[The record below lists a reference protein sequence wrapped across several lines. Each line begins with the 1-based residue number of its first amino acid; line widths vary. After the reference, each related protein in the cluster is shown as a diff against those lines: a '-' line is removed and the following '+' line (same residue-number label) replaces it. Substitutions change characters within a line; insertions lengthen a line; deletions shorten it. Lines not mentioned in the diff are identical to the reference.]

1 MADTEQ
7 PLLGFSLGGTR
18 YALELKDVHRVLRA
32 VEISPLPA
40 SPSIIMGVVNIAG
53 QVLAVADLRARLGLP
68 EKPLAIEDR
77 LLWVSAA
84 GYDLLIPVDTV
95 ETVQGFSREAI
106 LQATEIPESAP
117 LLKGIVRLSDG
128 VMLIQDL
135 TALLGLSE
143 REALEY
149 ALNQQ
154 RST

>member
-1 MADTEQ
+1 MADTEP
-7 PLLGFSLGGTR
+7 PLLGFSLGETR
-18 YALELKDVHRVLRA
+18 YALELNDVHRVLRA
-32 VEISPLPA
+32 VEMSPLPG
-40 SPSIIMGVVNIAG
+40 SPSIIAGVVNVAG
-53 QVLAVADLRARLGLP
+53 QVLAVVDLRARLGLP
-68 EKPLAIEDR
+68 AKPLAIEDR

-84 GYDLLIPVDTV
+84 GYDVLVPVDTV
-95 ETVQGFSREAI
+95 ETVQSVSRAAI
-106 LQATEIPESAP
+106 LPATELPEPPP
-117 LLKGIVRLSDG
+117 LLKGIVRLPDG

>member
-7 PLLGFSLGGTR
+7 PLLGFSLGGER
-18 YALELKDVHRVLRA
+18 YALELNDVHRVLRA

-40 SPSIIMGVVNIAG
+40 SPSIIMGVVNVAG
-53 QVLAVADLRARLGLP
+53 QVLPVVDLRARLGLP

-77 LLWVSAA
+77 LLWVNAA

-106 LQATEIPESAP
+106 LQATEIPEPAP
-117 LLKGIVRLSDG
+117 LLKGIVRLPDG

>member
-7 PLLGFSLGGTR
+7 SLLGFSLDGAR
-18 YALELKDVHRVLRA
+18 YALELNDVHRVLRA
-32 VEISPLPA
+32 VDISPLPD

-95 ETVQGFSREAI
+95 ETVQGFSQEAI

-117 LLKGIVRLSDG
+117 LLKGIVRLPDG

-154 RST
+154 RPT